1 MNKQRELLDKIL
13 NPRPSIQVWE
23 AVVVSVQA
31 DTCKVKVLASELE
44 VEDVRLMAEVGSASG
59 LILAPKVGSTVLVG
73 CIQNEIADLYVVQY
87 AEIDALKFTVGN
99 TTIEADKD
107 TVTLKNAQSE
117 VSIISNAVAIKQG
130 QTEVVLSGEKVDIK
144 NAGGSLKTLFSDL
157 VTLLNSFSVI
167 TSTGPSA
174 GLNPTTT
181 ALLTQLQTKVNL
193 LLQ

>member
-1 MNKQRELLDKIL
+1 MSKQRELLDKIL

-31 DTCKVKVLASELE
+31 DTCKVRVLASDLE
-44 VEDVRLMAEVGSASG
+44 VEDVRLMAEVGGTPG
-59 LILAPKVGSTVLVG
+59 LILTPKVGSTVLVG
-73 CIQNEIADLYVVQY
+73 CIQNEIADLYVVQCTEVEVLTF
-87 AEIDALKFTVGN
+87 AVDN

-117 VSIISNAVAIKQG
+117 VIIVNDTITLKQG
-130 QTEVVLSGEKVDIK
+130 QTEVTLSGEKVEIK
-144 NAGGSLKTLFSDL
+144 NAGGSLKTLFDDL
-157 VTLLNSFSVI
+157 IALLNSFSVI

-174 GLNPTTT
+174 GLNPATT
-181 ALLTQLQTKVNL
+181 ALLTQLNIKVNS

>member
-1 MNKQRELLDKIL
+1 MSKQRELLDKIL

-31 DTCKVKVLASELE
+31 DTCKVKVLASDLE
-44 VEDVRLMAEVGSASG
+44 VEDVRLMAEIGGTTG
-59 LILAPKVGSTVLVG
+59 LILTPKVGSTVLVG

-87 AEIDALKFTVGN
+87 TEIDALKFVQGN

-107 TVTLKNAQSE
+107 TVMLKNAQSE
-117 VSIISNAVAIKQG
+117 VRIVSNAVSIKQG
-130 QTEVVLSGEKVDIK
+130 QTEVGLSGEKVDIK
-144 NAGGSLKTLFSDL
+144 NAGGSLRAIFGDL
-157 VTLLNSFSVI
+157 IVLLNSFSVV

-174 GLNPTTT
+174 GLNPATT
-181 ALLTQLQTKVNL
+181 ALLTQLNAKVNL